1 MEMATGVITRDANV
15 HMVLGAGAVTQ
26 AHPGSGLSLSE
37 CNRWQK
43 PEGRHPMVLI
53 FRGLRSAL

>member
-1 MEMATGVITRDANV
+1 MTTGVITGDAND
-15 HMVLGAGAVTQ
+15 HMVREAGAMTQ
-26 AHPGSGLSLSE
+26 AHPGSGLDLSE

-43 PEGRHPMVLI
+43 PEGGRPTALI

>member
-1 MEMATGVITRDANV
+1 MEMATGEITRDARSIWC
-15 HMVLGAGAVTQ
+15 LGDGAVTQ
-26 AHPGSGLSLSE
+26 AHPGSGLGLSE
-37 CNRWQK
+37 CNQWQK